1 LHIIK
6 IKFHAND
13 RGVPK
18 SAECGYIGQNKKFNL
33 LSANEVSVWHV

>member
-18 SAECGYIGQNKKFNL
+18 SAGLVAIATFATVVDLALLINL
-33 LSANEVSVWHV
+33 A